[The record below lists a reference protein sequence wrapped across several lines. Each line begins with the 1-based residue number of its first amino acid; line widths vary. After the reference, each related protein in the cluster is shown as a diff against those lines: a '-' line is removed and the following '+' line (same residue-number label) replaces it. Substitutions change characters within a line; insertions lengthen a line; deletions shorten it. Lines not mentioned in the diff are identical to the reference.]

1 MRTHSQLAWFGTG
14 PLELVWTLEV
24 PGPLERAWAVFADT
38 HTMNRRVGLQ
48 IRYDQKHDESG
59 EPHRYGWMQA
69 FGKDVP
75 FEERIFDYEAPHRVY
90 IQREFDEGPVDTYTL
105 GIQLRELSPDRI
117 SIEYRVA
124 WYPKNVATRL
134 LVRAI
139 FPAVYGPPVSRALTS
154 IEEGLQEERFEEGQP
169 PRLELRQEAPKSIED
184 LVEMM
189 DDDDVAGHLAKLLL
203 EGDDDDVG
211 RIQLRPLARDWGL
224 PLGRVIDSAAQ
235 AVQLG
240 LLDLRWELLC
250 PSCFGASAQSIQLD
264 PSGMEGHCPS
274 CNISVGGNLA
284 DSIAVVFRAPDH
296 LRNVEDAVLCVGS
309 PSWTPHLLARSEVPP
324 YEERTWTLQLPMGAY
339 RVRRLGSLEGCH
351 IEARHGAEC
360 TELVINLDEESST
373 PTRAVVS
380 PGEVTIHVRSRS
392 PVLTRIV
399 LEDRWCP
406 SDALTA
412 GQLLERASARAL
424 LPGDLLPTDLNCVVK
439 STAVLATEVLAERES
454 QSLALS
460 ALMSHL
466 EPRAL
471 IKTSQAVLSL
481 WPDIDS
487 ALDAA
492 SRMEGAWQFFN
503 SVSHGAILEV
513 QTEGTS
519 HPAGLALEDA
529 GRGLRSSLPGRS
541 VLSDNARSH
550 PRLESMLEGPS
561 PRIQLEEGPR
571 FDDRQDFLVEFLTP
585 QPSPSIAALDQ
596 EPPTIDE
603 LDGQPFAGRYQLG
616 RTLGEGGFGV
626 VYSARDEFREQNVVI
641 KLLRPKFF
649 EGPAQLALF
658 LREARALSLINDPAV
673 VRFSDFGHDEVGRI
687 FVAMERLSGQDL
699 DQLLKAEKRLSPSR
713 AVSIADGILRG
724 LTATHDSGLLH
735 RDIKPSNIFLAQTPE
750 GSEVVKL
757 IDFGIA
763 VDRSEAIDSQGE
775 GKVIGTLPYMAK
787 EQLRALPMGPP
798 ADLFAVGVVLWK
810 MLTGVLP
817 MPDLPAMAAVGRRL
831 HSGTPPIRESHGD
844 VPVKL
849 AQVIDQALA
858 LEADDRFPDAQA
870 MRAALRAA
878 MQG

>member
-1 MRTHSQLAWFGTG
+1 MRTASQLAWFGTG
-14 PLELVWTLEV
+14 PLELVWTLDV
-24 PGPLERAWAVFADT
+24 PAPLERAWAVFADT

-48 IRYDQKHDESG
+48 IRYEQQHEESG

-75 FEERIFDYEAPHRVY
+75 FEERIFDYQAPHRVY
-90 IQREFDEGPVDTYTL
+90 IQREFEEGPVNTYTL
-105 GIQLRELSPDRI
+105 GIQLRELSSGRT

-124 WYPKNVATRL
+124 WYPRSVATRL
-134 LVRAI
+134 LVRAV
-139 FPAVYGPPVSRALTS
+139 FPAVYGPPVSRALTA
-154 IEEGLQEERFEEGQP
+154 IESGLQKERFEEGQP
-169 PRLELRQEAPKSIED
+169 PRLDLKAEAPETIKD
-184 LVEMM
+184 LVQMM
-189 DDDDVAGHLAKLLL
+189 DDKEVGEQFARLLL
-203 EGDDDDVG
+203 EEDDDAVG
-211 RIQLRPLARDWGL
+211 RIQLRPLAREWGL
-224 PLGRVIDSAAQ
+224 PIERVIDSAAQ
-235 AVQLG
+235 AVRLG

-250 PSCFGASAQSIQLD
+250 PSCFGASVQSIQLD

-274 CNISVGGNLA
+274 CNIAVGGNLA
-284 DSIAVVFRAPDH
+284 DSISVVFRAPEH
-296 LRNVEDAVLCVGS
+296 LRQLNDAVLCVGS
-309 PSWTPHLLARSEVPP
+309 PSWTPHLLARSEIPA
-324 YEERTWTLQLPMGAY
+324 YEERTWQLQLPQGAY

-351 IEARHGAEC
+351 IEARPGAESS
-360 TELVINLDEESST
+360 ELVINLDEETSA
-373 PTRAVVS
+373 PNRAVLA
-380 PGEVTIHVRSRS
+380 PGEVTIHVRSRR

-399 LEDRWCP
+399 LEDRWSP
-406 SDALTA
+406 RDALTA
-412 GQLLERASARAL
+412 SQLLERSSARAL
-424 LPGDLLPTDLNCVVK
+424 LPEALLPSDLNCVVK

-454 QSLALS
+454 QSVALS
-460 ALMSHL
+460 ALLNHL
-466 EPRAL
+466 RPSSLIETEQAL
-471 IKTSQAVLSL
+471 ISL

-513 QTEGTS
+513 QTEGTN

-529 GRGLRSSLPGRS
+529 GDGLRSALPGRAI
-541 VLSDNARSH
+541 LSEKARSH
-550 PRLESMLEGPS
+550 PGLSSLLEGAS
-561 PRIQLEEGPR
+561 PRLRLEEGPR

-596 EPPTIDE
+596 DPPTIDD

-626 VYSARDEFREQNVVI
+626 VYSAQDRHQEQNVVI

-649 EGPAQLALF
+649 EGSDQLALF
-658 LREARALSLINDPAV
+658 LREARALSMIDDPAV
-673 VRFSDFGHDEVGRI
+673 VRFSDFGHDEAGRI

-699 DQLLKAEKRLSPSR
+699 AQLLIAEKRLSPSR
-713 AVSIADGILRG
+713 AVSIADGMLRG
-724 LTATHDSGLLH
+724 LTATHNSGLLH
-735 RDIKPSNIFLAQTPE
+735 RDIKPSNIFLAQTPD

-763 VDRSEAIDSQGE
+763 VDRSEAIDFTGE

-787 EQLRALPMGPP
+787 EQIRALPMGPP

-817 MPDLPAMAAVGRRL
+817 MPELPAIAAVGRRL
-831 HSGTPPIRESHGD
+831 HSGTPPIRECHDD

-858 LEADDRFPDAQA
+858 TEADDRFPDAEA
-870 MRAALRAA
+870 MRAALQAA
-878 MQG
+878 IQA